1 MTDLDMYNAYV
12 SRDVLDKLY
21 KNSYRGYVPAFNQ
34 FVNHID
40 KLTMADIEQENALR
54 VHAHLISIL
63 ITKMAEN
70 AAENAALNAEI
81 VAVNVKIDR
90 LTGFINKQFPDVGM

>member
-40 KLTMADIEQENALR
+40 KLTMTDIEQENALR
-54 VHAHLISIL
+54 VHAHLISNL
-63 ITKMAEN
+63 ITRMAEKD
-70 AAENAALNAEI
+70 AEI
-81 VAVNVKIDR
+81 VTLNVKIDR
-90 LTGFINKQFPDVGM
+90 FAEFINKKFPDARL